1 MAVSA
6 TLLRAP
12 FAHLSA
18 ECAGILDVST
28 VSRHCTDAELTKLET
43 LMAANR
49 AIIVARLGRH
59 SLDTLLA
66 PQVAFLA
73 GLDTL
78 AIGFGHLRHE
88 GSPFLTIFSS
98 LPQISA
104 CERATCLLNQ
114 TSIAK
119 VSKVNDGVAKLF
131 E

>member
-43 LMAANR
+43 LMAAYR

-66 PQVAFLA
+66 PQDAFLA

-78 AIGFGHLRHE
+78 AIGFAQLRHE
-88 GSPFLTIFSS
+88 GSPFIFDILLVPTNLGPREGPLLAGSDLHREGFQDQRWSS
-98 LPQISA
+98 QAL
-104 CERATCLLNQ
+104 
-114 TSIAK
+114 
-119 VSKVNDGVAKLF
+119 
-131 E
+131 

>member
-6 TLLRAP
+6 TLLSAP

-28 VSRHCTDAELTKLET
+28 VSSYCTDAELTNLQT
-43 LMAANR
+43 LVTGYR

-66 PQVAFLA
+66 PQDAFLA

-78 AIGFGHLRHE
+78 AIAFVQLRHE
-88 GSPFLTIFSS
+88 GSPFL
-98 LPQISA
+98 
-104 CERATCLLNQ
+104 
-114 TSIAK
+114 
-119 VSKVNDGVAKLF
+119 
-131 E
+131 